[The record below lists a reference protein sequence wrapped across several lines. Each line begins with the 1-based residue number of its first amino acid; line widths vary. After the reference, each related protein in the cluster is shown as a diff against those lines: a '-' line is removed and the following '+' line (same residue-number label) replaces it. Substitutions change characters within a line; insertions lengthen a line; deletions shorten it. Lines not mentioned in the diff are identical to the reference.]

1 MSNKTDVG
9 GKVPK
14 RRFPEFQDSPDWKDN
29 LLADIC
35 EMRAGKFV
43 AAAEIHEFPGEN
55 LHPCFGGNGLRG
67 YTKTKTRT
75 GIYPL
80 IGRQGALCGNV
91 TLATGSFHA
100 TEHAVVA
107 SPREKVNVYWLFYLL
122 KLMDLNQY
130 ATGQAQPGLSVET
143 LEKILAYTPIQEE
156 EQKKIGKCLFSI
168 DELITAQTQKLEA
181 LQKHKQ
187 GLMRW
192 LFPAEGETVP
202 ELRFPECRDA
212 GDWTPTALG
221 QIVDFQS
228 GGTPFKGNSAFWN
241 GSIPWVSAKDMKQLF
256 LDDSEDH
263 ITTAAIDNGAKQA
276 PAGTVLML
284 TRGMTLLKDVPICIL
299 NRPMSFNQDVK
310 ALHPKGDLGGHFL
323 AYLLLASKQR
333 LLSLVDIAGHGTG
346 RLDTDEL
353 KSLDVMLPPPA
364 EQRLIVACLI
374 SLDELIT
381 TQTKK
386 LETLK
391 TLKQGLMQQLF
402 PSTDS
407 EG

>member
-1 MSNKTDVG
+1 M
-9 GKVPK
+9 
-14 RRFPEFQDSPDWKDN
+14 
-29 LLADIC
+29 
-35 EMRAGKFV
+35 
-43 AAAEIHEFPGEN
+43 
-55 LHPCFGGNGLRG
+55 
-67 YTKTKTRT
+67 
-75 GIYPL
+75 
-80 IGRQGALCGNV
+80 
-91 TLATGSFHA
+91 
-100 TEHAVVA
+100 
-107 SPREKVNVYWLFYLL
+107 
-122 KLMDLNQY
+122 
-130 ATGQAQPGLSVET
+130 
-143 LEKILAYTPIQEE
+143 
-156 EQKKIGKCLFSI
+156 
-168 DELITAQTQKLEA
+168 
-181 LQKHKQ
+181 
-187 GLMRW
+187 
-192 LFPAEGETVP
+192 
-202 ELRFPECRDA
+202 
-212 GDWTPTALG
+212 
-221 QIVDFQS
+221 
-228 GGTPFKGNSAFWN
+228 
-241 GSIPWVSAKDMKQLF
+241 F